1 MTRRLAALAL
11 TIGIAWFVVTGPQ
24 VDSVLRPTALALG
37 LALIAASISGELLER
52 LHLPRVTGYLLFGMI
67 CGPYLANI
75 ITRPMARELQLING
89 LAVVLIAFIAGLEMN
104 VRRLRPR
111 LRAMIELGGI
121 AILVMYIGLFTVFWL
136 VWPWLG
142 IAPDLTGLQRIG
154 VVALLTTVVASFSP
168 TVTIALVAESRA
180 SGPLTELTLAVVIL
194 ADLLLI
200 LFFTLVMQFVRTAFG
215 GPQEIGLF
223 VSLSWEIFGSF
234 AFGASIGAVFAF
246 YLRHVGRE
254 VPVALLG
261 LCAIIAGAGARLHVE
276 PLLVALAAGLVVENV
291 APPRGDMLKEAVER
305 GALPVLV
312 IFFVAAGASLQ
323 LDALATI
330 GGIALAVSGVRM
342 AFIWLSVRIG
352 VRYARID
359 PKIGGLVWM
368 GLVSQAGVTL
378 GLTLIVAGEF
388 PTWGATIQTL
398 VVSLIALHQLVGPV
412 LFRAALGRAGEI
424 GRLGGDVLGIEE
436 QFDTQP
442 VRAD

>member
-1 MTRRLAALAL
+1 MIRRLVALAL
-11 TIGIAWFVVTGPQ
+11 TLGIAWFVVTGPQ
-24 VDSVLRPTALALG
+24 SAVPRPTALALG
-37 LALIAASISGELLER
+37 FALIAASISGELLER
-52 LHLPRVTGYLLFGMI
+52 LRLPRVTGYLLFGMI
-67 CGPYLANI
+67 CGPYLLNI
-75 ITRPMARELQLING
+75 ITRQMARELQLING

-111 LRAMIELGGI
+111 LGAMFRLGGVAI
-121 AILVMYIGLFTVFWL
+121 AVTYVLLFIVFWI

-142 IAPDLTGLQRIG
+142 IAPELQGLQR
-154 VVALLTTVVASFSP
+154 VAVAALLTTVVASYSP
-168 TVTIALVAESRA
+168 TVTIALIAESRA
-180 SGPLTELTLAVVIL
+180 SGPLSELTLAVVIL
-194 ADLLLI
+194 ADLVLI
-200 LFFTLVMQFVRTAFG
+200 LFFTLVMQLVRTAFG
-215 GPQEIGLF
+215 GSQEIGLF

-234 AFGASIGAVFAF
+234 AFGALTGAAFAF

-261 LCAIIAGAGARLHVE
+261 LCAIIAGFGAQMHVE
-276 PLLVALAAGLVVENV
+276 PLLAALAAGLVVENI

-330 GGIALAVSGVRM
+330 GGIALVVAALRM
-342 AFIWLSVRIG
+342 GLIWLSTRLG
-352 VRYARID
+352 TRYARID
-359 PKIGGLVWM
+359 PKIGNLVWM
-368 GLVSQAGVTL
+368 GLISQAGVTL

-388 PTWGATIQTL
+388 PTWGVTIQTL

-412 LFRAALGRAGEI
+412 LFRAALSRAGEI
-424 GRLGGDVLGIEE
+424 GRLEADAAALE
-436 QFDTQP
+436 DTMDAQP